1 MNDIA
6 RPTSPPR
13 DAESWLA
20 RVAAVAPLIEAAAP
34 ETERAGR
41 LPKELM
47 TKLHEAG
54 LFRLLLPRD
63 FGGAEVPLPVFFQI
77 VEALARHD
85 ASTAWCVGQN
95 NGCTTLAAYL
105 DPKVVD
111 AIWGSDPHGLLAW
124 GPGKC
129 VATVVDGGYSVTARC
144 AYVSG
149 GRHATWFGAHCQVIE
164 RDGSVRKRADGMP
177 ELRTA
182 LFPARL
188 APMIDNWDVVG
199 LRGTGSDAFEV
210 KDLFVREMFSVP
222 RERPEHRRI
231 GNPLYLF
238 SLMSVYSIAFSS
250 VALGIARAFLD
261 AFVELAQDKRPR
273 NAPLIL
279 RDNAAVHDEVARAEA
294 RIAAGRAFILGESE
308 RIWAEVVAAGEVTV
322 PQRMR
327 IRLASTHAIHEAK
340 TALDTLYETAGTSAI
355 FTSTPFERRFR
366 DMHTV
371 VQQIQ
376 GRKTN
381 FQAVGAWLL
390 GHPPDMAAI

>member
-1 MNDIA
+1 MDDMPA
-6 RPTSPPR
+6 PRSLPR
-13 DAESWLA
+13 DADAWLA
-20 RVAAVAPLIEAAAP
+20 RVAAVASAIEAAAP

-41 LPKELM
+41 LPKDLM
-47 TKLHEAG
+47 AKLHEAG
-54 LFRLLLPRD
+54 LFRMLLPRD
-63 FGGAEVPLPVFFQI
+63 FGGAELPLSAFFRV

-85 ASTAWCVGQN
+85 GSTAWCVGQN

-111 AIWGSDPHGLLAW
+111 AIWGTDPRGLLAW

-129 VATVVDGGYSVTARC
+129 VATVVDGGYSVNARC

-164 RDGSVRKRADGMP
+164 RDGSVRKRADGVP
-177 ELRTA
+177 ELRTV
-182 LFPARL
+182 LFPARV
-188 APMIDNWDVVG
+188 APMIDNWDVIG
-199 LRGTGSDAFEV
+199 LRGTGSDAFEIQN
-210 KDLFVREMFSVP
+210 LFVREEFSVP

-238 SLMSVYSIAFSS
+238 SLMAVYSVAFSS
-250 VALGIARAFLD
+250 VALGIGRAFLD
-261 AFVELAQDKRPR
+261 AFMVLAQDKRPR
-273 NAPLIL
+273 NAPFVL

-294 RIAAGRAFILGESE
+294 RIAASRAFILGETE
-308 RIWAEVVAAGEVTV
+308 RIWAEVVASGEVTV
-322 PQRMR
+322 AQRMR

-340 TALDTLYETAGTSAI
+340 AAVDTLYETAGTSAI
-355 FTSTPFERRFR
+355 FASTPFERRFR

-376 GRKTN
+376 GRKAN

-390 GHPPDMAAI
+390 GHPPDMVAI